1 MIKMVN
7 LIRVLSIILYLLV
20 LGLVYAYLPV
30 MVKLIPVDQTM
41 LIHREYFFYY
51 AVGVFFVVNGFS
63 WGLIK
68 ILNPLILIKRGE
80 LATAW
85 FNLIAVVLN
94 LYLVFIL
101 GFIGVLNNPQH
112 VSSVGFSYLNYMGPV
127 LLIIWMVGFFYVSV
141 SKKSTS

>member
-7 LIRVLSIILYLLV
+7 LIRVLSIV
-20 LGLVYAYLPV
+20 LFLGVLALVYAYLPV
-30 MVKLIPVDQTM
+30 MVRVLPQDQTM

-68 ILNPLILIKRGE
+68 IIDPLIELKRGE
-80 LATAW
+80 MATAW
-85 FNLIAVVLN
+85 FNMIAAVLN
-94 LYLVFIL
+94 IYLALIL

-112 VSSVGFSYLNYMGPV
+112 VSASGFSYLNYMGPI
-127 LLIIWMVGFFYVSV
+127 LLIIWMVGFFYLSV
-141 SKKSTS
+141 NKKSTT